1 MFANSILTCLVVRIR
16 PMRSIKAV
24 EPVAGPSKSPKQRSK
39 EGKKGKKK
47 TSSNREVEESRPM
60 DEDEFMC
67 RRCIVERIVNKK
79 VEIEML
85 WKEIEALEEMLEE

>member
-1 MFANSILTCLVVRIR
+1 
-16 PMRSIKAV
+16 MRSVKAV
-24 EPVAGPSKSPKQRSK
+24 EPIAGPSKSLRQRSK

-47 TSSNREVEESRPM
+47 TTSNQEVEEFRPM
-60 DEDEFMC
+60 DEEEFM
-67 RRCIVERIVNKK
+67 RRRRIVERIVDKK